1 MFYICQ
7 QIVKRNL
14 REMGQGLEYVPNIPG
29 LVQPAEAYEY
39 FIPDTL
45 FPSSNDWEIPD
56 LDDSMQA
63 QEVAIPMCKWG
74 EQERTLD
81 LRGNGTIHFYTDDY
95 KFAALY
101 ERPEKLSNAH
111 PRNIVEPNFSLF
123 LDMAPA
129 FGLQAIYKKRV
140 IARMMQDRGIRVF
153 VDLNVAQKF
162 IKLNMIGVP
171 RGWRSFATRGYSDR
185 LGGLE
190 LEYRI
195 AEASASFAGRKPLFV
210 VYGGGAKCKDFCKEV
225 GAVYITPNLDI
236 KNREWK
242 FEQLLKDDVIAFT
255 DMDYSRAALEE
266 GKTQVRLDQVM
277 DFGKVEQLNDK

>member
-1 MFYICQ
+1 MSE
-7 QIVKRNL
+7 IVPEN
-14 REMGQGLEYVPNIPG
+14 MHGII
-29 LVQPAEAYEY
+29 QPEQAYEGW
-39 FIPDTL
+39 IPDTL
-45 FPSSNDWEIPD
+45 FPVDSDWEIPV
-56 LDDSMQA
+56 LDDTMQA

-74 EQERTLD
+74 ESARTTD
-81 LRGNGTIHFYTDDY
+81 LKGNGTVHFYTDDY

-101 ERPEKLSNAH
+101 ENPSKLANAH
-111 PRNIVEPNFSLF
+111 PRNIVEPNFSLY

-162 IKLNMIGVP
+162 IKLNLIGVP
-171 RGWRSFATRGYSDR
+171 RGWRAFATRGYSDR
-185 LGGLE
+185 VGGLE

-210 VYGGGAKCKDFCKEV
+210 VYGGGQVCKDFCKEV

-236 KNREWK
+236 KNREAK
-242 FEQLLKDDVIAFT
+242 YDQLLKDNVIAFADT
-255 DMDYSRAALEE
+255 DYSREALEA
-266 GKTQVRLDQVM
+266 GKTAARLSQVADFSEDTQRLLKED
-277 DFGKVEQLNDK
+277 

>member
-1 MFYICQ
+1 MNTD
-7 QIVKRNL
+7 IVDITGNNA
-14 REMGQGLEYVPNIPG
+14 NII
-29 LVQPAEAYEY
+29 QPEEAYEN

-45 FPSSNDWEIPD
+45 FATDNDWEIPV

-63 QEVAIPMCKWG
+63 LEVALPMHKWG
-74 EQERTLD
+74 EQARVTD
-81 LRGNGTIHFYTDDY
+81 LKGNGTVHFFTDDY
-95 KFAALY
+95 KFQTLY
-101 ERPEKLSNAH
+101 EHPERLYKAH
-111 PRNIVEPNFSLF
+111 PRNIVEPNFSLY

-162 IKLNMIGVP
+162 IKLNLIGVP

-190 LEYRI
+190 LEFRI
-195 AEASASFAGRKPLFV
+195 AEASASLAGRKPLFL
-210 VYGGGAKCKDFCKEV
+210 VYGGGMKCKDFCKEV

-236 KNREWK
+236 KSREAK
-242 FEQLLKDDVIAFT
+242 YDQLLKDNIIAFA
-255 DMDYSRAALEE
+255 DDDYSRKSLEE
-266 GKTQVRLDQVM
+266 GKSMARLLQVE
-277 DFGKVEQLNDK
+277 DFSKQLNEIENG